1 MKFIYINRKWKYIVI
16 ACLLIAILGGVT
28 TALPAFSQTPKEA
41 SKPIYRVET
50 NEKRIAIS
58 FDAAWGADKTKEI
71 MDIVESKGA
80 NATFFLVGFW
90 AEKYPDLVREMDRR
104 GFEVGNHSSTHPHM
118 GKLSAEQ
125 VKTEI
130 SATNEKIGKIIGTQ
144 PTVFRPPFGD
154 YSDTL
159 VNTVRDINM
168 HCIQW
173 DVDSLDW
180 KELGTQHTV
189 DTVMKKAEKGS
200 IILFHNNA
208 KYILEALPVILD
220 QLQEKGYEIVSISEL
235 IHQDNYYVDT
245 AGIQHRR

>member
-1 MKFIYINRKWKYIVI
+1 VTVACALILVLGSLSVKIV
-16 ACLLIAILGGVT
+16 
-28 TALPAFSQTPKEA
+28 PAFAPAPKEA
-41 SKPIYRVET
+41 CKPIYRVDT
-50 NEKRIAIS
+50 KQKRVAIS
-58 FDAAWGADKTKEI
+58 FDAAWGADKTAEI

-90 AEKYPDLVREMDRR
+90 AEKYPELVRDMDKR

-118 GKLSAEQ
+118 GVLSAEN
-125 VKTEI
+125 VTKEI
-130 SATNEKIGKIIGTQ
+130 EATNEKIRLIIGKK

-159 VNTVRDINM
+159 VNTVRGMDM
-168 HCIQW
+168 HCVQW

-180 KELGTQHTV
+180 KELGTQHTIN
-189 DTVMKKAEKGS
+189 TVLNKTKEGS

-220 QLQEKGYEIVSISEL
+220 RLTEEGYEIVSISEL
-235 IHQDNYYVDT
+235 IHQENYYVDH
-245 AGIQHRR
+245 AGIQHSK